1 MSRSWKLTTVFAVA
15 VLAATTLHAT
25 TLTPMSLRD
34 MAVDADVIVH
44 GTCVGLHP
52 QRVGR
57 SVVTMATIEVAD
69 TLKGNTTRKVTVA
82 LPGGVVPNNPVPV
95 AIVYPGAPKLVVGEE
110 AVLFFTRG
118 QANDPAFQVVG
129 FSQGKVDVLTD
140 ARGYKVVRA
149 PAVDTVGPEGAAPA
163 AYSYYLEDFKDRVR
177 GLVREGA
184 AGNSDVQNR

>member
-1 MSRSWKLTTVFAVA
+1 MSRSWKLITIFAVA

-34 MAVDADVIVH
+34 MAIDADVIVH
-44 GTCVGLHP
+44 GTCVDLHA

-57 SVVTMATIEVAD
+57 SVVTLATIDVTD
-69 TLKGNTTRKVTVA
+69 TLKGETVRKLTVA
-82 LPGGVVPNNPVPV
+82 LPGGVVPDNPVPV

-110 AVLFFTRG
+110 IVLFVTRE
-118 QANDPAFQVVG
+118 QEIDHSFQVVG

-140 ARGYKVVRA
+140 QSGYKVVRA
-149 PAVDTVGPEGAAPA
+149 PAVETIGRTGAAPA

-177 GLVREGA
+177 GLVGGDA
-184 AGNSDVQNR
+184 TGNPDVQNR